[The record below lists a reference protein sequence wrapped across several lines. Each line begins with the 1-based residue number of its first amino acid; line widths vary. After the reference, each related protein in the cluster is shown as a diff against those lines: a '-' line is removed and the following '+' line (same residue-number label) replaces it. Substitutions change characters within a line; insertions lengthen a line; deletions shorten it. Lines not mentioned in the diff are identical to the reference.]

1 MATPFDIS
9 VKTFKRHQIKR
20 NPVSI
25 FANNAGLFLLL
36 SLWFYTVVAKF
47 ADLKLFENQ
56 MQQMPFNDLVKL
68 MITYTVPALE
78 IITILL
84 LILGKR
90 FPGLILSLLLLLSFT
105 IYITL
110 VLSHFFPKTP
120 CSCGGLISTMSWKM
134 HFWFNL
140 MFIVINVYC
149 LIYIKRKGGSQ
160 AGRK

>member
-1 MATPFDIS
+1 
-9 VKTFKRHQIKR
+9 
-20 NPVSI
+20 
-25 FANNAGLFLLL
+25 
-36 SLWFYTVVAKF
+36 
-47 ADLKLFENQ
+47 
-56 MQQMPFNDLVKL
+56 MPFNHSIKL

-78 IITILL
+78 TITMLL

-90 FPGLILSLLLLLSFT
+90 FSGLVLSLLLLLSFT
-105 IYITL
+105 IYIIL

-149 LIYIKRKGGSQ
+149 LIYIQRKGGSQ
-160 AGRK
+160 AQQR